1 MEKEMEQQIQ
11 ELVNSIK
18 RDGIIEANNKR
29 SEILDEA
36 KAQAKE
42 IISSSE
48 KEGQALIE
56 KAKREV
62 SIMKQSAHESI
73 RQGSRDVILSL
84 KKSIYAH
91 MDRLLHQHVKET
103 LTPEQT
109 VELIVS
115 VVKSGITDS
124 RKGIIEVSKKSVKG
138 LEEKLRSDLEKE
150 LKSGLEIKIVPTIDV
165 GFHYSD
171 TKGTSYYDFSD
182 EEIGN
187 LISPYL
193 NDAITEILADKN
205 IAQ

>member
-1 MEKEMEQQIQ
+1 MEQQIQ

-18 RDGIIEANNKR
+18 RDGIVEANNKR

-42 IISSSE
+42 IISNSE
-48 KEGQALIE
+48 KEANAIID
-56 KAKREV
+56 KAKKEM

-73 RQGSRDVILSL
+73 RQASRDVILSL
-84 KKSIYAH
+84 KKSIFSH
-91 MDRLLHQHVKET
+91 MDHLLHQHVKET

-109 VELIVS
+109 VALIVS

-124 RKGIIEVSKKSVKG
+124 KQSSIEVSKKSIKG

-150 LKSGLEIKIVPTIDV
+150 LKNGLTLNIVPSIDV
-165 GFHYSD
+165 GFHYAD
-171 TKGTSYYDFSD
+171 KKGNSYYDFSD

-187 LISPYL
+187 LIAPYL
-193 NDAITEILADKN
+193 NDAITEILTESK
-205 IAQ
+205 ISE

>member
-1 MEKEMEQQIQ
+1 MEQQIQ

-18 RDGIIEANNKR
+18 RDGIVEANNKR

-42 IISSSE
+42 IISNSE
-48 KEGQALIE
+48 KEAQAIID
-56 KAKREV
+56 KAKKEV

-84 KKSIYAH
+84 KKNIYSH
-91 MDRLLHQHVKET
+91 MDRLLHQHVKDS
-103 LTPEQT
+103 LTPEHT
-109 VELIVS
+109 VALIVS
-115 VVKSGITDS
+115 IVKSGITDS
-124 RKGIIEVSKKSVKG
+124 KQSTIEVSKKSIKG

-150 LKSGLEIKIVPTIDV
+150 LKGGLEINIVPTVDI

-171 TKGTSYYDFSD
+171 SKGNSYYDFSD
-182 EEIGN
+182 EEISN

-193 NDAITEILADKN
+193 NDAITEILSESQPSK
-205 IAQ
+205 